1 MDGDGARQVMSFSS
15 TLYLE
20 IALSLLAEE
29 FDFYFI
35 RQDDRIFCAK
45 FNFFHFISS
54 LEASADLLS
63 FFS

>member
-15 TLYLE
+15 MLYLE

-35 RQDDRIFCAK
+35 RQDDRILCAK
-45 FNFFHFISS
+45 FNFFT
-54 LEASADLLS
+54 S
-63 FFS
+63 FQA